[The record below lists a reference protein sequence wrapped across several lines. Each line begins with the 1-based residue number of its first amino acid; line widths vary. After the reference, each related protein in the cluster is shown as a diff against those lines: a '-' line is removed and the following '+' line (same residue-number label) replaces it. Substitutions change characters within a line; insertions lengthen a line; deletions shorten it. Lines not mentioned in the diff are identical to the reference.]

1 MSFGTVHMNTI
12 EALLTR
18 RSIRK
23 FTGEAVPAPVVRE
36 LLYAAMY
43 APSAGDA
50 RPWHFVVIDD
60 PGLLQAVLNS
70 PGYDNIR
77 QPAPMGILVCGD
89 PTLEKFPGFW
99 PQDVSAATQNL
110 LLAAHE
116 NGLGAVWTGV
126 YPLEERV
133 GRFRAWFGLP
143 QHVVPLALVLL
154 GYPDE
159 APERE
164 ERFDAER
171 VHHNRWGAQA

>member
-1 MSFGTVHMNTI
+1 MNTI

-23 FTGEAVPAPVVRE
+23 FTSEPVPPPLVRE
-36 LLYAAMY
+36 LLYAAMQ

-50 RPWHFVVIDD
+50 RPWHFVVLDEPEAIA
-60 PGLLQAVLNS
+60 GALAG

-77 QPAPMGILVCGD
+77 QPVPLAILVCGD

-126 YPLEERV
+126 FPLEDRV
-133 GRFRAWFGLP
+133 ARFRATLGLP
-143 QHVVPLALVLL
+143 DSVVPLALVLI
-154 GYPDE
+154 GFPDE
-159 APERE
+159 ALDRE
-164 ERFDAER
+164 DRYDEAR
-171 VHHNRWGAQA
+171 VHRNAW